1 MHCQK
6 IFCSHVFTVLQC
18 VCYSFAFLF
27 RKDTF
32 KINNEDDDEEEDEN
46 DAAAADDDDKKIH
59 GAE

>member
-1 MHCQK
+1 M
-6 IFCSHVFTVLQC
+6 FTVLQC

-32 KINNEDDDEEEDEN
+32 KINNEDDDEEEEDEN
-46 DAAAADDDDKKIH
+46 DAAAADDDDDKKIH

>member
-1 MHCQK
+1 M
-6 IFCSHVFTVLQC
+6 FTILQC